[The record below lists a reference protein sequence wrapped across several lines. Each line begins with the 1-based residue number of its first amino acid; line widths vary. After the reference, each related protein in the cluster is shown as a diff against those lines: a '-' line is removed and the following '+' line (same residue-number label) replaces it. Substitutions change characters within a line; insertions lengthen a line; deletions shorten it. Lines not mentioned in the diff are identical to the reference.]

1 MYVITGATSNTGSLV
16 AHQLLAAGQPVRV
29 IGRSLERLA
38 PFLRKGAEGVVA
50 EPMDVAALTTALQG
64 ATAAWIMLQP
74 NYIPD
79 SPDFPAYQA
88 QVTSAL
94 TQAIAQSQLPY
105 AVTLSSW
112 GADQPT
118 GTGPVGGLYRLEQQ
132 LNALPGLQVR
142 HLRAG
147 YFMENTL
154 AYLPSILTQQQV
166 VSPFHPDLPLPF
178 VATRDIS
185 RVAAETL
192 LHLAFRGQSVGE
204 IQGQRDL
211 SSAEAAAI
219 IGRAIGLPDLG
230 YRQSSVAEFA
240 TSLRTA
246 GVSDN
251 VTGLMTEV
259 VTGINAGH
267 LRTSQPRSAATTTPT
282 SFEQF
287 VTDTLAPAY
296 QRALA
301 AQHIAA

>member
-16 AHQLLAAGQPVRV
+16 AHHLLDAGQPVRV

-38 PFLRKGAEGVVA
+38 PFLRRGAEGVVA
-50 EPMDVAALTTALQG
+50 EPMDVAALTTAFQG

-88 QVTSAL
+88 QVTRAL
-94 TQAIAQSQLPY
+94 TEAIAHSQLPY

-118 GTGPVGGLYRLEQQ
+118 GTGPVGGLQRLEQQ
-132 LNALPGLQVR
+132 LNALPGLHVR

-154 AYLPSILTQQQV
+154 AYIAPILAHHHV
-166 VSPFHPDLPLPF
+166 SSPFNPDLALPF

-185 RVAAETL
+185 QVAAETL
-192 LHLAFRGQSVGE
+192 RQLAFHGQSVRE

-219 IGRAIGLPDLG
+219 VGQAIGLPDLR

-246 GVSDN
+246 GVSEN
-251 VTGLMTEV
+251 VTGLMAEV
-259 VTGINAGH
+259 VTGINSGH
-267 LRTSQPRSAATTTPT
+267 LRTSQPRSAATTTST

-287 VTDTLAPAY
+287 VADTLAPAY
-296 QRALA
+296 QRALLT
-301 AQHIAA
+301 QPLSK

>member
-1 MYVITGATSNTGSLV
+1 MYVITGATSKTGSLV
-16 AHQLLAAGQPVRV
+16 AHHLLDAGQPVRV
-29 IGRSLERLA
+29 IGRSLERLE
-38 PFLRKGAEGVVA
+38 PFLLKGAEGVAA
-50 EPMDVAALTTALQG
+50 EPMDVAALTTAFQG

-88 QVTSAL
+88 QVTRAL
-94 TQAIAQSQLPY
+94 TKAIAQSQLPY

-112 GADQPT
+112 GANQPT
-118 GTGPVGGLYRLEQQ
+118 GTGPVGGLHHLEQQ
-132 LNALPGLQVR
+132 LNALSGLHVR

-154 AYLPSILTQQQV
+154 AYIPTILAYHQV
-166 VSPFHPDLPLPF
+166 VSPFMPDLALPF

-185 RVAAETL
+185 QVAAETL
-192 LHLAFRGQSVGE
+192 QHLAFRGQSIGE

-211 SSAEAAAI
+211 SSAEAVAI
-219 IGRAIGLPDLG
+219 LGRAIGMPDLR

-246 GVSDN
+246 GVSEN
-251 VTGLMTEV
+251 VTGLMAEV
-259 VTGINAGH
+259 VAGINSGH
-267 LRTSQPRSAATTTPT
+267 LRTSQPRSADTTTRT

-287 VTDTLAPAY
+287 VADTLAPAY
-296 QRALA
+296 QQALMV
-301 AQHIAA
+301 QPSPE